1 MALAAAQAKLDGAR
15 APIAARSMHR
25 DTRLFEVRQPI
36 PSTLPEASLGAIT
49 AAPGIPLLRL
59 LASFPYL
66 E

>member
-1 MALAAAQAKLDGAR
+1 
-15 APIAARSMHR
+15 MHR
-25 DTRLFEVRQPI
+25 DTRGLLEVRPSI
-36 PSTLPEASLGAIT
+36 PSTLPEAFLGAIS

>member
-1 MALAAAQAKLDGAR
+1 
-15 APIAARSMHR
+15 MHR
-25 DTRLFEVRQPI
+25 DTRGLFEVRPSI
-36 PSTLPEASLGAIT
+36 PSTLPEAFLGAIT